1 MGRQKADAASLGRPK
16 KRKLS
21 QRIADNW
28 QMYVFLALPLIW
40 LLVFKYQPMYGTII
54 AFKKYNIRKGIFGS
68 PWIGFENFVKFFNSY
83 QFGRVVGNTLYL
95 SVVQM
100 VLTFPIPIV
109 FALLL
114 NSIRRPRFKSAV
126 ENITYMPHFIST
138 VVLVGILNR
147 VLDIN
152 TGMINNLLESIGIR
166 YDTNFFMGGH
176 NFRMLYILSGV
187 WQSTGWGSIIYMA
200 ALSSVDPE
208 LHEAATIDG
217 ASRVRRVWYIDVPTI
232 VPTIAITLILR
243 CGSLMS
249 IGFDKAYLMQ
259 NDTNL
264 VASEVISTYVY
275 KIGLTTE
282 SGPSNLSYATA
293 IGMFNSVVNL
303 IALLTVNKIADKV
316 SGSGLW

>member
-1 MGRQKADAASLGRPK
+1 MTAKQNAAYSVKAR

-21 QRIADNW
+21 LRLRDNW
-28 QMYVFLALPLIW
+28 QMYVFLALPLFW
-40 LLVFKYQPMYGTII
+40 LFLFKYEPMYGTII
-54 AFKKYNIRKGIFGS
+54 AFKKYSISDGILGS
-68 PWIGFENFVKFFNSY
+68 MYVGLSNFTKFFDSY
-83 QFGRVVGNTLYL
+83 QFERVVGNTIYL

-100 VLTFPIPIV
+100 VLTFPIPII
-109 FALLL
+109 FALML
-114 NSIRRPRFKSAV
+114 NAVLSRKFKSAV

-152 TGMINNLLESIGIR
+152 TGMINNLLALIDVD
-166 YDTNFFMGGH
+166 YDTNFFMGGP
-176 NFRMLYILSGV
+176 NFRLLYIASGV

-200 ALSSVDPE
+200 ALSGVDPE

-217 ASRVRRVWYIDVPTI
+217 ASRFKRVWYIDLPTI
-232 VPTIAITLILR
+232 IPTIAITLILR

-249 IGFDKAYLMQ
+249 IGFDKAYLLQ

-275 KIGLTTE
+275 KVGLAGLE
-282 SGPSNLSYATA
+282 GSSNLSYATA

-303 IALLTVNKIADKV
+303 VALLLVNKIADKV